1 MFAIIAAI
9 LFGVGYVLTGS
20 GDHTNAWLSPTAL
33 ILAGLALLALH
44 LSGINWTRKP

>member
-9 LFGVGYVLTGS
+9 LFGAGFILDGS
-20 GDHTNAWLSPTAL
+20 GDHANAWLSPAAL
-33 ILAGLALLALH
+33 TLLGLACLALH